1 MRRGPAAFL
10 GLSGIA
16 KARHTDPTMVRLGA
30 ILAVLL
36 AVSCSYGT
44 AVAVPADEEP
54 LRLRA
59 YVACGLSKQAPPARE
74 CPHNSKVGAFL
85 TANRDVSYTICVTFP
100 KQKRLCA
107 QAQEAKAGVP
117 DLIKVTTGTVG
128 LHKVVWTVEGQRLVR
143 YFRRL

>member
-1 MRRGPAAFL
+1 MA
-10 GLSGIA
+10 
-16 KARHTDPTMVRLGA
+16 RLGA
-30 ILAVLL
+30 VLIGALL
-36 AVSCSYGT
+36 ALLSSYG
-44 AVAVPADEEP
+44 AAAAPADEGP

-85 TANRDVSYTICVTFP
+85 SANRDVSYSICVTFP
-100 KQKRLCA
+100 TQKRLCA
-107 QAQEAKAGVP
+107 RAQEAKAGIP
-117 DLIKVTTGTVG
+117 DLITVTTAAVG